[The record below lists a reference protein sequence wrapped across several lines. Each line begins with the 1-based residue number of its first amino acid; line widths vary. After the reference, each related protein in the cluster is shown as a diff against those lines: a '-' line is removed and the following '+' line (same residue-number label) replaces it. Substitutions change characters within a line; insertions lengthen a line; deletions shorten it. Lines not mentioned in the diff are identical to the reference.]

1 MVRAEKTATR
11 QEGQN
16 AVPKKKRENRN
27 MSANNKNIFS
37 MPADGI
43 GSFYSKVKA
52 GERKVPNSV
61 RFQVGGVLEWRYA
74 KSGGKIYSAVW
85 SDGFLD
91 TTDEEL
97 KFECQKIIENNERIL
112 SNLGV
117 TDRILPGLKEM
128 DSAWATIYKAI
139 GDIDAIIV
147 DMPESPSPLIDAAR

>member
-1 MVRAEKTATR
+1 
-11 QEGQN
+11 
-16 AVPKKKRENRN
+16 
-27 MSANNKNIFS
+27 MSANNKNIFA

-43 GSFYSKVKA
+43 GSFYSKVKV

-61 RFQVGGVLEWRYA
+61 RFQVGGVLKWRYA
-74 KSGGKIYSAVW
+74 KSGGKIHSAVW

-139 GDIDAIIV
+139 IDIDAIIV